1 MRLYDLPCSPWS
13 QQVRIVL
20 AEKGLAHERHIVLP
34 GQELEAWY
42 QELNPLARTPT
53 LVDGEL
59 ILREASV
66 IAEYL
71 EEAYPDHPLMPD
83 SPSDRAVVRMVVSF
97 VEQYLGPPMED
108 LQTVMNLGTLED
120 DAENLDELRAD
131 CDLAFEL
138 LGEILGSGEA
148 FAVGDRY
155 SLADVALAPFLIA
168 LPEILG
174 LTEMLTGH
182 EVVTAYQSRLS
193 LRPSSRVVQQSLE
206 EWQEMVEQL

>member
-34 GQELEAWY
+34 GQELEGWY

-53 LVDGEL
+53 LVDREL

-83 SPSDRAVVRMVVSF
+83 APGDRAVVRMVVSF

-108 LQTVMNLGTLED
+108 LQMALDLGATDDLED
-120 DAENLDELRAD
+120 LRAD
-131 CDLAFEL
+131 CDLALEL
-138 LGEILGSGEA
+138 LGEILGAGEA

-155 SLADVALAPFLIA
+155 TLADVALAPFLLA
-168 LPEILG
+168 LPETLG
-174 LTEMLTGH
+174 LTEMFEGH
-182 EVVTAYQSRLS
+182 EVVAAYRARLL